1 MGDNF
6 EFFSNLNPILIFFL
20 APMVAAITSKAKVY
34 PMMIWGTFVMAAP
47 TFLLVLPPAPVFLLS
62 YILLMSI
69 GEAMWQ
75 PRFLQWVAEIAP
87 EGQTGTYM
95 GIGQFPWFLTKVLT
109 GLYSGAFLAKY
120 CPVVG
125 PQNTQLMWLV
135 YSIVAMVSPAVL
147 LMARGWMVK
156 GMKQAD

>member
-1 MGDNF
+1 
-6 EFFSNLNPILIFFL
+6 
-20 APMVAAITSKAKVY
+20 
-34 PMMIWGTFVMAAP
+34 
-47 TFLLVLPPAPVFLLS
+47 
-62 YILLMSI
+62 MSI

-109 GLYSGAFLAKY
+109 GLYSGYFLSQY

-125 PQNTQLMWLV
+125 PQNTQFMWLI
-135 YSIVAMVSPAVL
+135 YSLIAMVSPIAL
-147 LMARGWMVK
+147 ILARGWMIK
-156 GMKQAD
+156 GMKTAKEA